1 MKVKFAII
9 VAGRGVFPA
18 SLISQAKEQLFKAL
32 KENSMEY
39 IVLPDQA
46 TETGA
51 VQTMRDAEKC
61 AALFREHSAEI
72 GGVIVCMPNFGE
84 EAPIFHSIK
93 LAGLDVPVLVQACD
107 DEDDKLSLDERRD
120 SFCGKISVCN
130 NRLLSP

>member
-46 TETGA
+46 TETEPC
-51 VQTMRDAEKC
+51 RPC
-61 AALFREHSAEI
+61 ATPR
-72 GGVIVCMPNFGE
+72 N
-84 EAPIFHSIK
+84 APRCSENI
-93 LAGLDVPVLVQACD
+93 Q
-107 DEDDKLSLDERRD
+107 RR
-120 SFCGKISVCN
+120 
-130 NRLLSP
+130 